1 MEVTDPAHRGEAL
14 SAGLAANAF
23 PRVCVTLATVDE
35 KPERSIC
42 SMLFVPGARRA
53 MIEKAARSPADAV
66 CLDLEDAVAVE
77 DKPAARAVVVQ
88 ALQEVEFSGKLRIVR
103 INGLDTPFAYRDLV
117 EVVEAAG
124 GRIDL
129 IMLPKA
135 GAAADVLF
143 VDRLLTQIEQY
154 RGFGHRI
161 GIEAQIET
169 AAGFLEIREIVRS
182 SPRLEALIFGPGDYA
197 ASMHMP
203 SASIGE
209 PDAHDAVYPGHRWH
223 AVMHTIVAAARA
235 NGLRAMDGP
244 YAAYRDGEGF
254 ARSCAVARAMG
265 FDGKQC
271 IHPAQIEAV
280 NAAFSPGDEEVA
292 QAAETVRAYQ
302 EAAAAGRGAAS
313 LNGRMIDAANLRM
326 ARVVL
331 EKHRLRNRQGGT

>member
-1 MEVTDPAHRGEAL
+1 
-14 SAGLAANAF
+14 
-23 PRVCVTLATVDE
+23 VDE
-35 KPERSIC
+35 KPERC
-42 SMLFVPGARRA
+42 VRSMLFVPGARRP
-53 MIEKAARSPADAV
+53 MIEKAAASLADAV

-77 DKPAARAVVVQ
+77 DKPAARGVVIQ
-88 ALQEVEFSGKLRIVR
+88 ALQEVEFGAKARIVR
-103 INGLDTPFAYRDLV
+103 VNSLETHFAYRDLI

-124 GRIDL
+124 DRLDL
-129 IMLPKA
+129 VMLPKA
-135 GAAADVLF
+135 GAARDVLF
-143 VDRLLTQIEQY
+143 VDRLLSGIEQNC
-154 RGFGHRI
+154 GFSRRI

-169 AAGFLEIREIVRS
+169 AAGFLEIREIARS

-197 ASMHMP
+197 ASMRMP

-209 PDAHDAVYPGHRWH
+209 PDAHDAAYPGHRWH

-244 YAAYRDGEGF
+244 YAAFRDREGF
-254 ARSCAVARAMG
+254 ERSCAVARALG

-280 NAAFSPGDEEVA
+280 NTAFSPTHEEVA
-292 QAAETVRAYQ
+292 QAEQTMRAYR
-302 EAAAAGRGAAS
+302 EAADAGRGTAS

-331 EKHRLRNRQGGT
+331 ERQRRSGR

>member
-1 MEVTDPAHRGEAL
+1 M
-14 SAGLAANAF
+14 
-23 PRVCVTLATVDE
+23 CVTLAFVDDQA
-35 KPERSIC
+35 ERSIR
-42 SMLFVPGARRA
+42 SMLFVPGGRRA
-53 MIEKAARSPADAV
+53 MIEKAALSAADAV

-77 DKPAARAVVVQ
+77 DKPAARAVVIE
-88 ALQEVEFSGKLRIVR
+88 ALRQLEFAGKVRIVR
-103 INGLDTPFAYRDLV
+103 VNGLDTPFAYRDLI

-124 GRIDL
+124 DRIDL
-129 IMLPKA
+129 VMLPKA

-143 VDRLLTQIEQY
+143 VDRLLTAIEQSC
-154 RGFGHRI
+154 GFARRI

-169 AAGFLEIREIVRS
+169 AAGFLEIREIARS

-209 PDAHDAVYPGHRWH
+209 PDAHDAAYPGHRWH

-235 NGLRAMDGP
+235 YGLRAMDGP
-244 YAAYRDGEGF
+244 YAAFRDREGF
-254 ARSCAVARAMG
+254 ARACGVARVMG

-271 IHPAQIEAV
+271 IHPAQIDAV
-280 NAAFSPGDEEVA
+280 NAAFSPTEEEVA
-292 QAAETVRAYQ
+292 QAEQTVRAYQ
-302 EAAAAGRGAAS
+302 EEAAAGRGTAS

-331 EKHRLRNRQGGT
+331 ERHRLRERGSGK